1 MYPVCAL
8 IVELMRFSVIS
19 DMKRGNKLLSSSCN
33 LKFTPQCT
41 QIDVVLF
48 PSYTADAKKGKV
60 WIWKKKTER
69 KEETHKSEMYSA
81 IKVIR
86 DKGGKRVLEVYDDE
100 RSSRG
105 S

>member
-1 MYPVCAL
+1 
-8 IVELMRFSVIS
+8 
-19 DMKRGNKLLSSSCN
+19 
-33 LKFTPQCT
+33 
-41 QIDVVLF
+41 
-48 PSYTADAKKGKV
+48 V
-60 WIWKKKTER
+60 WIGGGTEKKR
-69 KEETHKSEMYSA
+69 KQSEMYSA

>member
-1 MYPVCAL
+1 MQFEIHPSLYTNRCCS
-8 IVELMRFSVIS
+8 FF
-19 DMKRGNKLLSSSCN
+19 LLHCRYGEGEGVD
-33 LKFTPQCT
+33 LE
-41 QIDVVLF
+41 
-48 PSYTADAKKGKV
+48 
-60 WIWKKKTER
+60 KKTER
-69 KEETHKSEMYSA
+69 KEEAHQSEMYSA

>member
-1 MYPVCAL
+1 MDL
-8 IVELMRFSVIS
+8 E
-19 DMKRGNKLLSSSCN
+19 
-33 LKFTPQCT
+33 
-41 QIDVVLF
+41 
-48 PSYTADAKKGKV
+48 
-60 WIWKKKTER
+60 KKTER

>member
-1 MYPVCAL
+1 
-8 IVELMRFSVIS
+8 MRFNVIS
-19 DMKRGNKLLSSSCN
+19 DMKRGNKLFFPSCN
-33 LKFTPQCT
+33 LKFTPHCT

-48 PSYTADAKKGKV
+48 SSYTADTEKGKV

-69 KEETHKSEMYSA
+69 KEEAHQSEMYSA

>member
-1 MYPVCAL
+1 MWFEIHPSLTVHKYMLVFFPPTL
-8 IVELMRFSVIS
+8 
-19 DMKRGNKLLSSSCN
+19 
-33 LKFTPQCT
+33 
-41 QIDVVLF
+41 QIQ
-48 PSYTADAKKGKV
+48 KGKV
-60 WIWKKKTER
+60 WIGGKTEKKR
-69 KEETHKSEMYSA
+69 KQSEMYSA